1 MPGRNIL
8 KFLKFLFTVK
18 PVEHGKSEVYL
29 SLNSR
34 QQELVDQW
42 RGENFTKTIMRLE
55 QRIYELEERSKQ

>member
-1 MPGRNIL
+1 MDR
-8 KFLKFLFTVK
+8 VQQAQ
-18 PVEHGKSEVYL
+18 EVYL